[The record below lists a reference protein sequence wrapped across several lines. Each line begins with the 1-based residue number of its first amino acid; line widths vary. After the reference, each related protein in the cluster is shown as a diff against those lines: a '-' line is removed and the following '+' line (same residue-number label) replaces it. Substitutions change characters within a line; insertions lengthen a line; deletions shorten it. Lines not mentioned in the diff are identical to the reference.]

1 MTARLARPALRAA
14 RLARSA
20 LHARSALRAARLAF
34 GVVLIAAT
42 ACAPATPPPASSA
55 ASASASASAAS
66 AAPPPAGSAPLAGK
80 APAKTVQLNAP
91 GAPVDVVAALP
102 AGYVTVVDFWSVS
115 CEACIVQ
122 GERLTT
128 GVADEPRVLIRKV
141 DVGDGDTPVAAAYK
155 IAVLPHFFIYD
166 KQKRLRYDL
175 LGPDCGEATKYAKQ
189 LAAE

>member
-1 MTARLARPALRAA
+1 MIPAHLGSRRHRAPCTAIALGLAIALGAGCGA
-14 RLARSA
+14 ST
-20 LHARSALRAARLAF
+20 SS
-34 GVVLIAAT
+34 
-42 ACAPATPPPASSA
+42 PSPPSSA
-55 ASASASASAAS
+55 ARATGAVPTSTAS
-66 AAPPPAGSAPLAGK
+66 K

-91 GAPVDVVAALP
+91 GAAVDVLAALP

-122 GERLTT
+122 GEKLAA
-128 GVADEPRVLIRKV
+128 GVAEEPRVLIRKV

-175 LGPDCGEATKYAKQ
+175 VGPDCLDAARYARQ

>member
-1 MTARLARPALRAA
+1 MTSGLAHPARMATRHVAV
-14 RLARSA
+14 
-20 LHARSALRAARLAF
+20 LAF
-34 GVVLIAAT
+34 GVAV
-42 ACAPATPPPASSA
+42 ACAACDPATPPPAKPP
-55 ASASASASAAS
+55 ASASAAD
-66 AAPPPAGSAPLAGK
+66 K
-80 APAKTVQLNAP
+80 APAKTAQLNAP
-91 GAPVDVVAALP
+91 GAAVDVVAALP

-128 GVADEPRVLIRKV
+128 GVADEPRVVIRKV

-155 IAVLPHFFIYD
+155 IAVLPRFFIYD

-175 LGPDCGEATKYAKQ
+175 LGPDCGDAAKYAKQ

>member
-1 MTARLARPALRAA
+1 MIPAQLGSWRHRAPCTAIALVLAIALGAGCGASTSSPSSPTVATATNTARPATA
-14 RLARSA
+14 R
-20 LHARSALRAARLAF
+20 
-34 GVVLIAAT
+34 T
-42 ACAPATPPPASSA
+42 
-55 ASASASASAAS
+55 
-66 AAPPPAGSAPLAGK
+66 APP
-80 APAKTVQLNAP
+80 KTVQLNAP
-91 GAPVDVVAALP
+91 GAAVDVLAALP

-122 GERLTT
+122 GEKLAT
-128 GVADEPRVLIRKV
+128 GVAEEPRVLIRKV

-175 LGPDCGEATKYAKQ
+175 LGPDCSDAAKYAKQ

>member
-1 MTARLARPALRAA
+1 MIPAHLRSSAARAA
-14 RLARSA
+14 STAIGFGLAIALGAGCGASTTSA
-20 LHARSALRAARLAF
+20 SS
-34 GVVLIAAT
+34 
-42 ACAPATPPPASSA
+42 PSSPASSA
-55 ASASASASAAS
+55 SAPAAKASTA
-66 AAPPPAGSAPLAGK
+66 AAPTRAVTGSRPTTASK

-91 GAPVDVVAALP
+91 GAAVDVLAALP

-122 GERLTT
+122 GEKLAA
-128 GVADEPRVLIRKV
+128 GVAEEPRVLIRKV

-175 LGPDCGEATKYAKQ
+175 LGPDCSEAAKYARQ

>member
-1 MTARLARPALRAA
+1 MAIALALALASHTGCGPATTASPAAPTA
-14 RLARSA
+14 TASP
-20 LHARSALRAARLAF
+20 
-34 GVVLIAAT
+34 AAT
-42 ACAPATPPPASSA
+42 AAK
-55 ASASASASAAS
+55 
-66 AAPPPAGSAPLAGK
+66 APP
-80 APAKTVQLNAP
+80 KTVQLNAP
-91 GAPVDVVAALP
+91 GAAVDVLAALP

-122 GERLTT
+122 GEKLAA
-128 GVADEPRVLIRKV
+128 GVAEEPRVLIRKV

-175 LGPDCGEATKYAKQ
+175 LGPDCSEAARYARQ